1 MTERANKL
9 SLFLILVRTRLIA
22 NGNNMKITYRQQLE
36 TKLASLVKNWN
47 PEAKVYAVG
56 GYVRDEILK
65 ERMKDID
72 LVIDLPGESNPA
84 VAFVDYLK
92 ASHIPDCSGFTVYPR
107 FGTAKFDLSVGH
119 CVEPIECV
127 MPRKE
132 HYADGP
138 RKPSGVEKTTIEEDA
153 TRRDF
158 CCNALYKD
166 LQTGEILDP
175 TGRGLNDLKNKIL
188 DTPLDPKETFKD
200 DPLRMLR
207 AIRFSATK
215 GFTVSER
222 VMSEIK
228 PIPEYY
234 QLSMERIRD
243 EFEKIISKS
252 LVSPSRYI
260 WILHDTGLL
269 KNIIPEL
276 EESWGFN
283 QNSKYHSM
291 NLTDHTLAVLDNFHA
306 NHGRVNGLGR
316 AVVSMAALLHD
327 ISKYKIHAQKPD
339 GTFSYHGHEVES
351 AKMAVD
357 ILRRLKYS
365 EAFISDVKVVIE
377 NHMMM
382 KSMYNYSTG
391 KYTGSPK
398 STRKII
404 AKFKSDDLLDDALAL
419 IDADNLSH
427 APEWCMPG
435 QVQGFYDAM
444 IAMHVPSLSATT
456 LIAPVSGDDIMK
468 RYGLN
473 PGKQIGKIKDVMQE
487 LYLGKPDIS
496 EDDLF
501 VMYEAEFKDRGF
513 WVWGEYGRCFA
524 SIPQPKTKS
533 YGNTPHIECDDYRD
547 AMELDSE
554 EEWMVP
560 ESGMKF
566 YSAIEYPDIYIRC
579 RTHKNSRILVDKIL
593 DLMEEFHSMPGFKNV
608 EVSLDCSNDA
618 SGFVEWH
625 NHKTDYIL

>member
-1 MTERANKL
+1 MRFKP
-9 SLFLILVRTRLIA
+9 
-22 NGNNMKITYRQQLE
+22 MKETYRQRLE
-36 TKLASLVKNWN
+36 KKLATLVRKWN

-56 GYVRDEILK
+56 GYVRDEILQ
-65 ERMKDID
+65 EGMKDID
-72 LVIDLPGESNPA
+72 LVIDLPGEANPA
-84 VAFVDYLK
+84 VAFVDFLK
-92 ASHIPDCSGFTVYPR
+92 TSKEPDCSGFTVYPR
-107 FGTAKFDLSVGH
+107 FGTAKFDLVVGH
-119 CVEPIECV
+119 STESIECV

-166 LQTGEILDP
+166 LQTGEVLDP
-175 TGRGLNDLKNKIL
+175 TGRGLKDLENKVI
-188 DTPLDPKETFKD
+188 DTPLDPRETFKD

-215 GFTVSER
+215 GFEISER

-243 EFEKIISKS
+243 EFGKIISKS
-252 LVSPSRYI
+252 LVPPSRYI
-260 WILHDTGLL
+260 WMLHDTGLL

-291 NLTDHTLAVLDNFHA
+291 NLTDHTLAVLDHTHR
-306 NHGRVNGLGR
+306 NHNRVSGPSRLIV
-316 AVVSMAALLHD
+316 AMAALLHD
-327 ISKYKIHAQKPD
+327 ISKYKVHAQKPD

-357 ILRRLKYS
+357 ILRRLKYP
-365 EAFISDVKVVIE
+365 EAFISDVKIVIE

-382 KSMYNYSTG
+382 KSMYDYSTG

-398 STRKII
+398 STRKIM
-404 AKFKSDDLLDDALAL
+404 AKFETEDLLDEVLAL

-427 APEWCMPG
+427 APAWCMPG
-435 QVQGFYDAM
+435 QVQGFYEAVVAM
-444 IAMHVPSLSATT
+444 KYPTMVSSGAPNLT
-456 LIAPVSGDDIMK
+456 APVSGDSIMK
-468 RYGLN
+468 RFGLS
-473 PGKQIGKIKDVMQE
+473 PGKQIGKIKEVMQD
-487 LYLGKPDIS
+487 LYLGNC
-496 EDDLF
+496 ELTEEELF
-501 VMYEAEFKDRGF
+501 IMYEGEFKDKGF
-513 WVWGEYGRCFA
+513 WVWKDYNRPLA
-524 SIPQPKTKS
+524 SIQQPQTHT
-533 YGNTPHIECDDYRD
+533 YGNAAHIESEDYRD
-547 AMELDSE
+547 SMELDSE

-579 RTHKNSRILVDKIL
+579 RTHKKSRILVDKIL
-593 DLMEEFHSMPGFKNV
+593 DLMEEFHAMPGFKSV
-608 EVSLDCSNDA
+608 DVSLDCSNDA
-618 SGFVEWH
+618 SGYVEWH